1 MKTESVKEFLK
12 RGGTIKTI
20 PAGDRPTELTVDYT
34 EKAQESFFEQPV
46 DEVISEALGLP
57 QDSEAHSGSV
67 DVYFRR
73 QASKQISAN
82 RRLNHSPED
91 QSDDT
96 L

>member
-46 DEVISEALGLP
+46 DEIISEALGLP
-57 QDSEAHSGSV
+57 QDSEAHSGIVGESN
-67 DVYFRR
+67 
-73 QASKQISAN
+73 QQQLSKQTSAN
-82 RRLNHSPED
+82 RRLNRSPED

>member
-20 PAGDRPTELTVDYT
+20 PAGERPTELTVDST

-46 DEVISEALGLP
+46 DQVISEALGLP
-57 QDSEAHSGSV
+57 LDNEAHSGSV
-67 DVYFRR
+67 DALIRL
-73 QASKQISAN
+73 QLSKQTSAS
-82 RRLNHSPED
+82 RRLNRSPED

>member
-1 MKTESVKEFLK
+1 MKTESVAEFLK

-20 PAGDRPTELTVDYT
+20 PAGDNPTQLTADTT
-34 EKAQESFFEQPV
+34 EKAQESFFEQNV
-46 DEVISEALGLP
+46 DEAISEALGLP

-67 DVYFRR
+67 DVLIRR
-73 QASKQISAN
+73 QLSKRTSAS
-82 RRLNHSPED
+82 RRLNRSQED

>member
-1 MKTESVKEFLK
+1 MKTESVSEFLK

-46 DEVISEALGLP
+46 DEIISEALGLP

-67 DVYFRR
+67 DAYFRR
-73 QASKQISAN
+73 QPSKQISAN
-82 RRLNHSPED
+82 RRLNRSPED